1 MVKHKIMPIPD
12 ATVGELLGLVEIV
25 YSHGGKVRISGLA
38 DELRMEMD
46 DLGDVIDMGEL
57 LEAVKVDEGQ
67 VVLSLFGEGLSLG
80 TIDNKK
86 KILRNKIKD
95 VEPFRSVMKMLSDA
109 GGKMKEQVLLEE
121 LAKKFA
127 IEDASP
133 FRKLLIG
140 WGNYT
145 ETFEYDGDE
154 QEFVLKT
161 YPDED
166 APV

>member
-25 YSHGGKVRISGLA
+25 YSYGGAVKISFLA

-57 LEAVKVDEGQ
+57 LEAVKVDEGE
-67 VVLSLFGEGLSLG
+67 VTLSLFGEGLTLG

-86 KILRNKIKD
+86 KILRDKIRD
-95 VEPFRSVMKMLSDA
+95 VEPFKSVMKILTEEGGRMGEEELLDA
-109 GGKMKEQVLLEE
+109 
-121 LAKKFA
+121 LAKKFV
-127 IEDASP
+127 IEDITP

-145 ETFEYDGDE
+145 ETFEYDGDD
-154 QEFVLKT
+154 QEFVLKE
-161 YPDED
+161 YPPE
-166 APV
+166 